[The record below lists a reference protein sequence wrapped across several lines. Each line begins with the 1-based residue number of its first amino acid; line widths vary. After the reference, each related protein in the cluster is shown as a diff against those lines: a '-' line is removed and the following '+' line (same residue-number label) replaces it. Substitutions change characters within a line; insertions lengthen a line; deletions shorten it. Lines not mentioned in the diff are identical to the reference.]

1 MLHRGAAAGPRPF
14 NSCLVEAHLQARNK
28 HPAHLKRQRCR
39 TIHRSACGAGDI
51 TTCGSNTV
59 DALNAQLL
67 YEEHPPRAP
76 NFIGPIKVIEMPGKG
91 RGIVASAD
99 LKPGTLLLAVPPVAY
114 LCEVDAPRPSGETLV
129 DEIIDKGLWKHS
141 WMQSLYDGSY
151 QGTSMPSLD
160 MPSVAS
166 GSNASTRE
174 VLDEEN
180 SPSSQRAGTSSGAT
194 NSGGP
199 STTNPEAAC
208 MQSGFSPED
217 KTRIAK
223 MTKFNCFGDNREDD
237 ALCAVSGRPSA
248 GHIGIW
254 GPFAMLNH
262 SCAPNT
268 MNYVVDTA
276 NQGIMVVR
284 AAKAIAQGEEVTISY
299 MGRPQLR
306 PVGPRQVKLLSDYG
320 FECDCQRCLQEQA
333 LEEKLGDLYEG
344 LWDEVSERRRPEF
357 DEACLTYAETGD
369 EEDLQALH
377 EHLQASMTQL
387 LGKLQK
393 ARVAPNA
400 RLAILGS
407 MFELF
412 ELKMDVEL
420 ALDYTEE
427 FVYTLGTATKAVQ
440 AVSPGSDL
448 AVSLASVLIVTQAR
462 LHGAESP
469 QVAQGKALSDE
480 ALLARYGPIKDD
492 ALKSQ
497 LRKANLT
504 MYN

>member
-1 MLHRGAAAGPRPF
+1 LKMQQRLGGMATRPRSSF
-14 NSCLVEAHLQARNK
+14 FDLQAHLHVRNK
-28 HPAHLKRQRCR
+28 LHPAHIKKRSCR
-39 TIHRSACGAGDI
+39 LDYRSACKAEG
-51 TTCGSNTV
+51 TTCASSV
-59 DALNAQLL
+59 EALNAQLL
-67 YEEHPPRAP
+67 YEEQPPHAP
-76 NFIGPIKVIEMPGKG
+76 HFIGPIKIMEMPGKG

-99 LKPGTLLLAVPPVAY
+99 LKPGALLLAVPPVAY
-114 LCEVDAPRPSGETLV
+114 LHELDAPRPSGEELV
-129 DEIIDKGLWKHS
+129 DEIINKGLWERS

-151 QGTSMPSLD
+151 EGTSVPSLEMPSAAGGSSAS
-160 MPSVAS
+160 SV
-166 GSNASTRE
+166 G
-174 VLDEEN
+174 VLDEES
-180 SPSSQRAGTSSGAT
+180 SPSTERAASSGRA
-194 NSGGP
+194 
-199 STTNPEAAC
+199 STSNPEATSK
-208 MQSGFSPED
+208 QSGLSRED
-217 KTRIAK
+217 KARIAK

-276 NQGIMVVR
+276 KQGIMIVR

-299 MGRPQLR
+299 MGRPQLQ

-357 DEACLTYAETGD
+357 DEACLKFAETGD
-369 EEDLQALH
+369 EEDLRALH
-377 EHLQASMTQL
+377 EHLQASMNQL
-387 LGKLQK
+387 MGTLQK
-393 ARVAPNA
+393 ARVSPTA

-412 ELKMDVEL
+412 ELKMDAEL
-420 ALDYTEE
+420 ALDLTEE

-462 LHGAESP
+462 LHGANSP
-469 QVAQGKALSDE
+469 QVAQAKALSDE

-492 ALKSQ
+492 ALRSQ